1 MGTPYRV
8 CEHCGARLDANEKCD
23 CRNPKQEEAAAE
35 TQPMKLVAVCREVDK
50 DTGRIAVFKINA
62 EITGA
67 VVQQLQLRAQFNP
80 ELRYFTLT
88 SGRWERFG
96 DVITSILKRRTVT
109 RADVDRIGGIV
120 EL

>member
-8 CEHCGARLDANEKCD
+8 CNFCGAHLDPNEQCD
-23 CRNPKQEEAAAE
+23 CRNPKEEETAAE
-35 TQPMKLVAVCREVDK
+35 IQPMKLVAVCREVDK
-50 DTGRIAVFKINA
+50 DTGRIAVYKINA

-67 VVQQLQLRAQFNP
+67 AIQKLQLRAQFNP
-80 ELRYFTLT
+80 ELRYFALT

-96 DVITSILKRRTVT
+96 DAITSILKRRTVT